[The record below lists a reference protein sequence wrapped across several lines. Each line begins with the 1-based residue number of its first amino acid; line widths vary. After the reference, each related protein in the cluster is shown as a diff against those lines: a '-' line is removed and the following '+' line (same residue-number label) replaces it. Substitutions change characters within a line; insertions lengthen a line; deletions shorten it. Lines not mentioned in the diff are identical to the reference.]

1 MTTATWKLLTA
12 LGCLAVAAL
21 ALSIG
26 TSTPLAKAG
35 IPARPNVPEQIVH
48 VAGPDG
54 SDHD

>member
-1 MTTATWKLLTA
+1 LTA

-54 SDHD
+54 SGHD